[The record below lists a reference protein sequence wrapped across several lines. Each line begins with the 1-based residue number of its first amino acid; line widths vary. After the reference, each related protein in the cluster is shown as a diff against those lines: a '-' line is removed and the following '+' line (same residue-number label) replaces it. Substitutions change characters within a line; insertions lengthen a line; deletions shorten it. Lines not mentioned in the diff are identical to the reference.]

1 MKLVAVFLVAL
12 VAYVSADCNVL
23 ERFKVKHQ
31 WQGVF
36 SDKQRTDFS
45 LKFWK
50 QFLHDHPDLVS
61 LFKRVH
67 GDNIYSP
74 EFQAHGIRVLAGL
87 DSLIGVLDEEDT
99 LTVQL
104 AHLKAQHTERGTKPE
119 YFDLFGAELFNILGG
134 LLGTHF
140 DLGAWRDC
148 YAVIAAGIKP

>member
-1 MKLVAVFLVAL
+1 MKLLVVVLVAL

-31 WQGVF
+31 WQQVF
-36 SDKQRTDFS
+36 SEKHRTEFS

-50 QFLHDHPDLVS
+50 EFLHDHPDLIS

-67 GDNIYSP
+67 GDNVYSP

-87 DSLIGVLDEEDT
+87 DSVIGVLDEDDT
-99 LTVQL
+99 FGIQV

-119 YFDLFGAELFNILGG
+119 YFDVFGKHLFDHLGDE
-134 LLGTHF
+134 LGTHF